1 VRGKG
6 NPQAQGLSPEVS
18 PRVAGRNL
26 AARLP
31 FSEKGIPI
39 ERTEQVEHHR
49 WTPPEPPTRGLAP
62 LDGPTR
68 ALLHQMRWRQAP
80 PDRARRWVALALVLA
95 LHALFA
101 LLTWHELRLR
111 ALEEAR
117 LGRRDALQ
125 VRLIRAAPPAAPSAP
140 PEMAPPPPPSR
151 PVVREPPAKQ
161 AMTVTLPEPAPAPP
175 STVIPAPQLY
185 DATGEPTLPASATSA
200 PATAAP
206 GYVQRGPQGDTRVM
220 KHDSPVTY
228 KATRFDKD
236 WNDGASSVDDALKR
250 VVDKSTVTH
259 TFHIAPGVRIHCAV
273 ALAALA
279 GGCSGDPPPKPTS
292 KSADM
297 RLNMAPAN
305 PLVPDAPAPKG
316 PSVEECIAIYRADK
330 PLPQGCPVDT
340 PTRAVDAELRERSQ
354 PPADPERH

>member
-1 VRGKG
+1 
-6 NPQAQGLSPEVS
+6 
-18 PRVAGRNL
+18 
-26 AARLP
+26 
-31 FSEKGIPI
+31 
-39 ERTEQVEHHR
+39 
-49 WTPPEPPTRGLAP
+49 
-62 LDGPTR
+62 
-68 ALLHQMRWRQAP
+68 MRWREP
-80 PDRARRWVALALVLA
+80 PPERGRRGVALALVLA
-95 LHALFA
+95 LHLLFA

-111 ALEEAR
+111 ALEETHH
-117 LGRRDALQ
+117 GRRDALQ
-125 VRLIRAAPPAAPSAP
+125 VRLIRAVPPAAPSAP
-140 PEMAPPPPPSR
+140 PEMAPPPPPPPPK

-175 STVIPAPQLY
+175 ATVATAPQLY
-185 DATGEPTLPASATSA
+185 DATGQPTLPAGATSA
-200 PATAAP
+200 PAASAP
-206 GYVQRGPQGDTRVM
+206 GYVQRGPQGDTQVM

-250 VVDKSTVTH
+250 AVDKTTVTH
-259 TFHIAPGVRIHCAV
+259 TFHVAPGVRIHCAV

-305 PLVPDAPAPKG
+305 PLVPDTSAPKG

-354 PPADPERH
+354 PAAHPEGH

>member
-1 VRGKG
+1 VRQEGTSPCG
-6 NPQAQGLSPEVS
+6 CPVPQ
-18 PRVAGRNL
+18 
-26 AARLP
+26 
-31 FSEKGIPI
+31 KGIVI

-49 WTPPEPPTRGLAP
+49 WAPLQPATRGLAP

-80 PDRARRWVALALVLA
+80 PERGRRWVALGLVLA
-95 LHALFA
+95 LHVLFA

-111 ALEEAR
+111 ALEETR
-117 LGRRDALQ
+117 PGRRDALQ
-125 VRLIRAAPPAAPSAP
+125 VRLIPAAPPAVPSAP
-140 PEMAPPPPPSR
+140 PTMAPPPPPPTR
-151 PVVREPPAKQ
+151 PLVREPPAKQ

-175 STVIPAPQLY
+175 ATAGTAPQLY
-185 DATGEPTLPASATSA
+185 DATGQPTLPAAATSA
-200 PATAAP
+200 PAPSAP
-206 GYVQRGPQGDTRVM
+206 GYVQRTPQGDTRVM

-236 WNDGASSVDDALKR
+236 WNDSASSVDDALKR
-250 VVDKSTVTH
+250 AVDKTTVTH

-279 GGCSGDPPPKPTS
+279 GGCGGDPPPKPSS
-292 KSADM
+292 KSADA

-305 PLVPDAPAPKG
+305 PLVPDMPVPKG

-340 PTRAVDAELRERSQ
+340 PTRGVDAEMRERSQ
-354 PPADPERH
+354 QPASPQGH